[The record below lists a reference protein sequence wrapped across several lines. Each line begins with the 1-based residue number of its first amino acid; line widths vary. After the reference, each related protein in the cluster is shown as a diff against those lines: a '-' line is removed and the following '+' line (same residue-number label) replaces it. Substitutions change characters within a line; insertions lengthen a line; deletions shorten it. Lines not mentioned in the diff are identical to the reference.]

1 MYKRISAEIRV
12 PVKEIIKKC
21 FKEILK
27 TALTES
33 YSSEESGAAA
43 DEFLSRNAHL
53 MVSFLKDF
61 VAPCPKKENF
71 KNYQKHTNT

>member
-43 DEFLSRNAHL
+43 DEF
-53 MVSFLKDF
+53 
-61 VAPCPKKENF
+61 
-71 KNYQKHTNT
+71 